1 MFYEMLTGYLPF
13 MAESSY
19 EIMNKHINTSPKPP
33 KQYLPQLPTGVEQI
47 ILCSLEKDP
56 TRRYQSASQMLRH
69 IYRVQ
74 QNPATVFQK
83 QTPSRTTTADVAINL
98 TTEKSENAE
107 KTEAPKQHSRTATS
121 SSHLPKPGQPMKS
134 PLRSTHSPDLNKL
147 SSNTQNKKFDQ
158 SESVPFSAVILICLV
173 FCILAI
179 VGFVLLFALLYKG
192 NATESAQLMSSV
204 EDIIH
209 IAQNIGMETRLL

>member
-1 MFYEMLTGYLPF
+1 
-13 MAESSY
+13 
-19 EIMNKHINTSPKPP
+19 
-33 KQYLPQLPTGVEQI
+33 
-47 ILCSLEKDP
+47 
-56 TRRYQSASQMLRH
+56 MLRH

-107 KTEAPKQHSRTATS
+107 KTEAPEQHSRTGTS

-147 SSNTQNKKFDQ
+147 SSNTQNKNKKLDQ

-192 NATESAQLMSSV
+192 NATESAQLMSSA

>member
-1 MFYEMLTGYLPF
+1 
-13 MAESSY
+13 
-19 EIMNKHINTSPKPP
+19 
-33 KQYLPQLPTGVEQI
+33 
-47 ILCSLEKDP
+47 
-56 TRRYQSASQMLRH
+56 
-69 IYRVQ
+69 
-74 QNPATVFQK
+74 
-83 QTPSRTTTADVAINL
+83 
-98 TTEKSENAE
+98 
-107 KTEAPKQHSRTATS
+107 
-121 SSHLPKPGQPMKS
+121 MKS

-147 SSNTQNKKFDQ
+147 SSNAQNKKLDQ

-192 NATESAQLMSSV
+192 NAAESAQLMSSV